1 MSFNLLRT
9 HCASVN
15 LLASK
20 DQHCHRVANSAKPS
34 LMLDAV
40 LDGLDQV
47 DTVCS
52 GYLSDS
58 LLLGTSDVAIVVS
71 IARWPAL
78 Y

>member
-1 MSFNLLRT
+1 
-9 HCASVN
+9 
-15 LLASK
+15 
-20 DQHCHRVANSAKPS
+20 
-34 LMLDAV
+34 MLDAV